1 MWRWYNVN
9 KGKSK
14 KERVF
19 IEYKCSPP
27 ATLSHGEALKRRKEV
42 LDEKLYRNAYVKFP
56 AILMGR
62 KDGED
67 TYSVVADFSEASVS
81 KLPVLV
87 SNDIP
92 KVMLN

>member
-1 MWRWYNVN
+1 MEILQ
-9 KGKSK
+9 SK
-14 KERVF
+14 QREVEKEQSIHRVQ
-19 IEYKCSPP
+19 IRADNSSE
-27 ATLSHGEALKRRKEV
+27 TWEALKRRKEV

-67 TYSVVADFSEASVS
+67 TYSVVADFSEAPVS

-87 SNDIP
+87 SNDI
-92 KVMLN
+92 